1 MDRTLIATVADRP
14 GVLTRVASLFRRR
27 AYNIESLTVGHTER
41 PGISRMTIVV
51 DSLRTDARK
60 VAQNLEKLVDV
71 QDVQDVTDRRLI
83 LRDLALI
90 KVKLRSPETRSEV
103 LRIAER
109 LQGCLVDMCPH
120 TAVIEITGSEEEI
133 DTAVEALRGHGILE
147 MVRTGQVAMVRGD
160 PDPKGDGRPASEAPQ
175 ANGSEGGITWQG

>member
-51 DSLRTDARK
+51 DGLRTDARK

-90 KVKLRSPETRSEV
+90 KVRLQSPETRSEV

-109 LQGCLVDMCPH
+109 LHGLLVDMCPH

-133 DTAVEALRGHGILE
+133 DMAIEALRGHGILE

-160 PDPKGDGRPASEAPQ
+160 PDPKVDGGHTSETLR
-175 ANGSEGGITWQG
+175 ANGRQGGTT